1 VRNIAPVGLNRMAA
15 SWSENLIC
23 FATAI
28 IEFCLIHNWRRTTG
42 EVMALTHKLDPLYW
56 GKRAADVR
64 AEASNIKDPVLQDLM
79 NGFADQYEKLAR
91 TGQEV
96 LERAGVV
103 LEKAKPGIPEA
114 PKLQEPLTVEEAS
127 PPVTLNENELALEL
141 KKRLQALA
149 ARVASNDSAVNRA
162 GAGQK
167 QSSPQLARTMR

>member
-1 VRNIAPVGLNRMAA
+1 
-15 SWSENLIC
+15 
-23 FATAI
+23 
-28 IEFCLIHNWRRTTG
+28 
-42 EVMALTHKLDPLYW
+42 MALTHRQDPLYW
-56 GKRAADVR
+56 RNRATDVR

-149 ARVASNDSAVNRA
+149 ARVAASASND
-162 GAGQK
+162 
-167 QSSPQLARTMR
+167 